1 MQTLELIIADLS
13 EKLAKEILS
22 WKYEEQY
29 SFYNNELIDEEM
41 EEICDG
47 SYYAVVDEEKEL
59 LGFFCMG
66 RVHKCQL
73 GTAEVFIKVIMWIW
87 NLV

>member
-41 EEICDG
+41 EEI
-47 SYYAVVDEEKEL
+47 EENIANSFPVKEK
-59 LGFFCMG
+59 
-66 RVHKCQL
+66 R
-73 GTAEVFIKVIMWIW
+73 
-87 NLV
+87 

>member
-1 MQTLELIIADLS
+1 MQKMELFIADMS

-29 SFYNNELIDEEM
+29 SFYNNELTD

-47 SYYAVVDEEKEL
+47 SYYAVVDEKKEL
-59 LGFFCMG
+59 VGFFVWSRM
-66 RVHKCQL
+66 HKYRL
-73 GTAEVFIKVIMWIW
+73 EKAGVFTKMIMWIW
-87 NLV
+87 D